1 MAEVKAKILF
11 KGLSLLQSGVYFWF
25 FSTIY
30 IGFRMPEIMG
40 GPKSHDLVNHL
51 IEDIIRHG
59 NPAGFDVLLVIERL
73 IIKNNYL

>member
-1 MAEVKAKILF
+1 
-11 KGLSLLQSGVYFWF
+11 
-25 FSTIY
+25 
-30 IGFRMPEIMG
+30 MPEIMG